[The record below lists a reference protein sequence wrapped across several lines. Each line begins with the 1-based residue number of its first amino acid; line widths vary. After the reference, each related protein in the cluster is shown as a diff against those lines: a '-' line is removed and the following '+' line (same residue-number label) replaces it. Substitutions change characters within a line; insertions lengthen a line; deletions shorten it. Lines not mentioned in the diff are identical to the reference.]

1 MTKAIYP
8 GAFDPVTRG
17 HLDVIERASR
27 IFDELV
33 VGVGNNPAK
42 PCTFS
47 LRERLAML
55 RAETRHLKN
64 VTAKSFS
71 GLVIQFAQAEKA
83 DVVLRGVRTVSD
95 FDYELHMA
103 FANRS
108 SGGVETIFMTPTP
121 QCEFISGRLVKEIAA
136 QGGDVSG
143 MVSPAVEKKLKA
155 KLKSKG
161 RRR

>member
-8 GAFDPVTRG
+8 GTFDPVTRG
-17 HLDVIERASR
+17 HLDVIQRASEV
-27 IFDELV
+27 FDALV

-42 PCTFS
+42 SCTFS

-64 VTAKSFS
+64 VTVKSFK
-71 GLVIQFAQAEKA
+71 GLVIHFAKAEGVA
-83 DVVLRGVRTVSD
+83 VILRGVRTVSD

-103 FANRS
+103 FANRT
-108 SGGVETIFMTPTP
+108 SGGIETIFMTPTP
-121 QCEFISGRLVKEIAA
+121 ECEFISGKLVKEIAA
-136 QGGDVSG
+136 QGGDVSRL
-143 MVSPAVEKKLKA
+143 VSPAVEKKLKT

-161 RRR
+161 GK